1 MPKQPPAA
9 RWVRQ
14 RSVVRM
20 FAQKMAVVPT
30 SVSTGKRSR
39 VEKGLRQVDLNEVP
53 AGPES
58 ASGSVRDEKK
68 AIWGGGDCSKK
79 RGAGGR
85 RRWDKSSISREQGN
99 GSISRKRGGRNR
111 KWK

>member
-1 MPKQPPAA
+1 MAA
-9 RWVRQ
+9 
-14 RSVVRM
+14 
-20 FAQKMAVVPT
+20 VPT
-30 SVSTGKRSR
+30 SVSAGKGSW

-58 ASGSVRDEKK
+58 ASGSASDEKK

-85 RRWDKSSISREQGN
+85 RRWDNSSISREQGN
-99 GSISRKRGGRNR
+99 GSGSRNRGGRNR
-111 KWK
+111 KWKWGRIGGDVIDDVGKLK

>member
-20 FAQKMAVVPT
+20 FAQKMTVVPT

-99 GSISRKRGGRNR
+99 GSISRKRGDRNR